1 VVGVVHDM
9 ALHITE
15 PVREPTVY
23 TSYLQQADQYRGPN
37 ANMFGQMTFVLR
49 GRGDPMSLLPAVQRA
64 VAEVEP
70 NRAISGAMAI
80 VWWGGFVLIDHGLYA
95 LVLGTFAAVAILLA
109 AMGIYGVVA
118 YTISQR
124 TREIAIRIALGA
136 GRGEIYAMLCKRG
149 LVLISLGVVAGLIGA
164 AATTRI
170 LSAQLWRVT
179 PYDPAVFLGA
189 AIVLTLVGIAATLA
203 PVRRATKIDP
213 AGVLRGA

>member
-1 VVGVVHDM
+1 
-9 ALHITE
+9 
-15 PVREPTVY
+15 
-23 TSYLQQADQYRGPN
+23 
-37 ANMFGQMTFVLR
+37 
-49 GRGDPMSLLPAVQRA
+49 
-64 VAEVEP
+64 
-70 NRAISGAMAI
+70 
-80 VWWGGFVLIDHGLYA
+80 
-95 LVLGTFAAVAILLA
+95 
-109 AMGIYGVVA
+109 
-118 YTISQR
+118 
-124 TREIAIRIALGA
+124 
-136 GRGEIYAMLCKRG
+136 MLCKRG

>member
-1 VVGVVHDM
+1 
-9 ALHITE
+9 
-15 PVREPTVY
+15 
-23 TSYLQQADQYRGPN
+23 
-37 ANMFGQMTFVLR
+37 
-49 GRGDPMSLLPAVQRA
+49 
-64 VAEVEP
+64 
-70 NRAISGAMAI
+70 MAI